1 MLEQLAKKDKY
12 WRAVALNISKDRS
25 IADDLVQEMYIKLSD
40 VTKEINDYYV
50 IITILNLFR
59 AHKNEVKRDRYKN
72 MPFDDFRITQDDT
85 FEIDDEEQ
93 LFLNSLK
100 WYEKELIEMSYSNSL
115 RDIQKQLNINYQF
128 TNRVLTKAKLKWQ
141 EIKK

>member
-25 IADDLVQEMYIKLSD
+25 LADDLVQEMYIKLSD

-72 MPFDDFRITQDDT
+72 MPFDDFRITQEEI

-93 LFLNSLK
+93 LFLDSLK

>member
-1 MLEQLAKKDKY
+1 MLEQLAKKDNY
-12 WRAVALNISKDRS
+12 WRTVALNISKDRS
-25 IADDLVQEMYIKLSD
+25 LADDIVQEMYIKLSD

-72 MPFDDFRITQDDT
+72 MPFDDFRITQEEI

-93 LFLNSLK
+93 LFLDSLK

-115 RDIQKQLNINYQF
+115 RYIQKQLNINYQF

>member
-25 IADDLVQEMYIKLSD
+25 LADDLVQEMYIKLSD

-72 MPFDDFRITQDDT
+72 MPFDDFRITQEDT

>member
-25 IADDLVQEMYIKLSD
+25 LADDLVQEMYIKLSD

-72 MPFDDFRITQDDT
+72 MPFDDFRITQEEI
-85 FEIDDEEQ
+85 FEIDDEEK

-141 EIKK
+141 QIKK

>member
-1 MLEQLAKKDKY
+1 
-12 WRAVALNISKDRS
+12 
-25 IADDLVQEMYIKLSD
+25 
-40 VTKEINDYYV
+40 
-50 IITILNLFR
+50 
-59 AHKNEVKRDRYKN
+59 
-72 MPFDDFRITQDDT
+72 MPFDDFRITQEEI

-93 LFLNSLK
+93 LFLDSLK

-141 EIKK
+141 QIKK

>member
-25 IADDLVQEMYIKLSD
+25 LADDLVQEMYIKLSD

-72 MPFDDFRITQDDT
+72 MPFDDFRITQEEI
-85 FEIDDEEQ
+85 FEIDDEEK

>member
-25 IADDLVQEMYIKLSD
+25 LADDIVQEMYIKLSD

>member
-25 IADDLVQEMYIKLSD
+25 LADDLVQEMYIKLSD

-72 MPFDDFRITQDDT
+72 MPFDDFRITQEEI

-93 LFLNSLK
+93 LFLDSLK

-115 RDIQKQLNINYQF
+115 RYIQKQLNINYQF